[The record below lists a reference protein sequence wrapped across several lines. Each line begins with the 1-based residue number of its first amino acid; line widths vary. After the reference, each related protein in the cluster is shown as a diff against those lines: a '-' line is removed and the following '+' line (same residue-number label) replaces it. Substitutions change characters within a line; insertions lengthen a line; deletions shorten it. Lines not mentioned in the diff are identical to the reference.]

1 MRNYIVLGLFTAL
14 CIFIGCLGGG
24 SGGGLSGG
32 SPIVVPSSSAIY
44 GKVFFPKSSLYGS
57 IPIIAR
63 DSTGLAMGSTR
74 TDAYGNFSFSE
85 LAPGIYNLFASTG
98 ETEVQFFTGAQV
110 IKDRPLEIP
119 VKELVEL
126 EKAVID
132 RIDSTSVRITFTSSH
147 DCSSQIEYGTSIGPF
162 ENISVNNSFKKN
174 HQTTITGLTPGT
186 RYSFTIKLLTQ
197 DGQQFSYPALYT
209 TTSTAVG
216 PTNISFNIEN
226 GSMVTTFN
234 SVRLY
239 IDADNAT
246 KMRFGTD
253 ENLDTQPWENFSNF
267 KEFSLSGGD
276 GTKRIYVQFQ
286 DSFGNVSSVVNDS
299 IQLQTD
305 RTGYIGVWINNGE
318 GLTNERNVVL
328 SLLFPGASQMQI
340 STTPDFQNS
349 FWEAYN
355 VARKFSFS
363 AEDGVKTIYVR
374 FRGAQ
379 ADENKTFSASI
390 ILDTTGPEV
399 TMEINGGALK
409 TNNINLTLSFTPV
422 KTPSYMQL
430 EEDGV
435 FDENSTWVGFT
446 NPYKFLISK
455 EDGLKTVYAKFKDDL
470 GNQFGPISAQIELD
484 TSPPQNADFNIN
496 NGEQTSDSLEVRL
509 YISADDASYIKVSNS
524 DDFAGSEIERFKT
537 IKNWS
542 LAGYGVQT
550 VYMQFIDNASNS
562 TSALIQS
569 IEVVG
574 DPPAS
579 GAIVINQNDPS
590 TDSATVS
597 LTLASEEAVNVRV
610 GNHQNFSSL
619 TDIAYNDNLS
629 GGGMRIDN
637 FSIDPVAGTK
647 TVYARFENSDGQF
660 SVAFDTIN
668 LNGPTDYNLTTIDT
682 LPLDSYSVNLR
693 PYALGATEMML
704 TENQAELDMVSHWQ
718 TFNYSVAF
726 KLNPF
731 TGKHT
736 IYAKYR
742 NSSGIETPVLSLD
755 VTVGDIPELTPTVTI
770 NEGDSQTEA
779 ANVQLT
785 ISNATDYPT
794 MRISNDNN
802 FFSSTDVAA
811 VSQPWYLTRQ
821 EGEKTVYVRFK
832 HKDTGEY
839 YVASDTITAIGPKNT
854 SITSK
859 DTQPLNKNWV
869 NLDLFAVGATDMI
882 ITEDA
887 DIANL
892 TVGWV
897 PYQTSMVFPLIN
909 SIGEHTVYA
918 KFRNS
923 ATNYIESVPVSLQ
936 LMVNSTS
943 PSGNNASLRETAA
956 VGSLEISEV
965 PIGSLPVYLH
975 FDIQD
980 VNTATI
986 SWQIASAG
994 ASIPTSFNRVSA
1006 PVAPIPLSS
1015 GDFSG
1020 NGTFN
1025 IYYKFADGVG
1035 NETGLQISS
1044 IKVLGPSL
1052 KISPATVAPLHS
1064 GQTQQFNA
1072 TLENIEGT
1080 VRWYIDPNTPTTVYG
1095 AINPS
1100 TGLYTAPSTVNQNA
1114 SFIVRAELLSDPT
1127 VNDTVNVKLETQV
1140 EIVVAQTNYQITKG
1154 DSTEITVRFKNS
1166 TATGTVVSPTPGGGT
1181 AILTDHPGPFIP
1193 ATEVVA
1199 SLSYTAPATPI
1210 SDTVEIVSTQ
1220 DPSKKKILYFTVNDG
1235 PWVTITPDTAKIRV
1249 KTGSTQFAAD
1259 TSSSTG
1265 TLHWRLTKG
1274 GYFDPAKT
1282 QVTTTTTGNGNHNV
1296 TVYAPDTQAIN
1307 PIELVASFTEGAI
1320 IPTDKATITLD
1331 SEVKVTVSP
1340 KNQKIYLA
1348 ETTPLLFLAE
1358 VENATT
1364 STVIWQYRNAS
1375 ETDWVTADNYTDE
1388 FNGILRLNQG
1398 ESEYLPPATWP
1409 IRLGNGPTNK
1419 VEIRAVS
1426 IDDTSASDTT
1436 MVELIEPLQVKI
1448 YDGYNAQ
1455 GTNITDSSISVT
1467 LEVGTRQLFAE
1478 VGPVTDPTTN
1488 TTVNWFVQNIAG
1500 GNTTYGTVDSTGKF
1514 IAPDTAPQAAVTV
1527 KAVSVAESSAFAE
1540 TTINLL
1546 DFWTPRSTGLTNVTN
1561 ATDSVFCLEI
1571 DPTSAAGT
1579 DRVIYCGTN
1588 GYGVFRTTIA
1598 PSGSDYSWNNVIW
1611 TGVPG
1616 LSTVLVGK
1624 GARYI
1629 VNQLSIS
1636 KQNSDRAVAA
1646 TNDGL
1651 YLITG
1656 GGTTWSSITIPNPR
1670 PAPTSVA
1677 ATVTD
1682 YSGDFT
1688 NVFSSVVID
1697 PTDEKY
1703 MYAVGKD
1710 QGVLRFTWTGANY
1723 TYHGTLYDD
1732 NQFYSTV
1739 TYFNDPWKVD
1749 TDMGTA
1755 VASRTYVTGAIS
1767 RPVKVSPPLAS
1778 GTMEFNCVAMTAQNP
1793 NVLYVGF
1800 TKYLETRDPDVFKVG
1815 YLKLSNIRTAN
1826 YLYIGELDFVIG
1838 GDPIPSPYDTTSPNT
1853 IPLAPNTPGQYQTVD
1868 NWHFI
1873 GGSGIINFDTTGG
1886 IIQSIAI
1893 DPNTASTIWR
1903 GKNSGIERSTDDG
1916 STFSS
1921 LGTYA
1926 NVRDIFI
1933 DPINTVN
1940 VYIGTE
1946 AGLYRTKNAGSA
1958 WKQIKTGLE
1967 GNTTLNSLGLTPG
1980 GLGTR
1985 RIFLGTTN
1993 GIFMGRTSLDL
2004 E

>member
-1 MRNYIVLGLFTAL
+1 LGTTEFPQPGNYY
-14 CIFIGCLGGG
+14 IF
-24 SGGGLSGG
+24 
-32 SPIVVPSSSAIY
+32 Y
-44 GKVFFPKSSLYGS
+44 KSSDYV
-57 IPIIAR
+57 
-63 DSTGLAMGSTR
+63 
-74 TDAYGNFSFSE
+74 GN
-85 LAPGIYNLFASTG
+85 
-98 ETEVQFFTGAQV
+98 
-110 IKDRPLEIP
+110 
-119 VKELVEL
+119 
-126 EKAVID
+126 
-132 RIDSTSVRITFTSSH
+132 
-147 DCSSQIEYGTSIGPF
+147 
-162 ENISVNNSFKKN
+162 EN
-174 HQTTITGLTPGT
+174 
-186 RYSFTIKLLTQ
+186 
-197 DGQQFSYPALYT
+197 
-209 TTSTAVG
+209 
-216 PTNISFNIEN
+216 
-226 GSMVTTFN
+226 
-234 SVRLY
+234 
-239 IDADNAT
+239 
-246 KMRFGTD
+246 
-253 ENLDTQPWENFSNF
+253 
-267 KEFSLSGGD
+267 
-276 GTKRIYVQFQ
+276 
-286 DSFGNVSSVVNDS
+286 
-299 IQLQTD
+299 
-305 RTGYIGVWINNGE
+305 
-318 GLTNERNVVL
+318 
-328 SLLFPGASQMQI
+328 
-340 STTPDFQNS
+340 TPDFTS
-349 FWEAYN
+349 FK
-355 VARKFSFS
+355 V
-363 AEDGVKTIYVR
+363 
-374 FRGAQ
+374 
-379 ADENKTFSASI
+379 
-390 ILDTTGPEV
+390 
-399 TMEINGGALK
+399 
-409 TNNINLTLSFTPV
+409 
-422 KTPSYMQL
+422 L
-430 EEDGV
+430 EPLP
-435 FDENSTWVGFT
+435 N
-446 NPYKFLISK
+446 
-455 EDGLKTVYAKFKDDL
+455 
-470 GNQFGPISAQIELD
+470 
-484 TSPPQNADFNIN
+484 
-496 NGEQTSDSLEVRL
+496 
-509 YISADDASYIKVSNS
+509 
-524 DDFAGSEIERFKT
+524 
-537 IKNWS
+537 
-542 LAGYGVQT
+542 
-550 VYMQFIDNASNS
+550 
-562 TSALIQS
+562 
-569 IEVVG
+569 
-574 DPPAS
+574 
-579 GAIVINQNDPS
+579 
-590 TDSATVS
+590 
-597 LTLASEEAVNVRV
+597 
-610 GNHQNFSSL
+610 SSL
-619 TDIAYNDNLS
+619 TINNQESSTASPLVNLRLFS
-629 GGGMRIDN
+629 NNAVKYRLGSSTNFVILPDQTFTENQPDGSMTIDN
-637 FSIDPVAGTK
+637 FALDNVAGEKFLYVRYETSSGNLS
-647 TVYARFENSDGQF
+647 YATAS
-660 SVAFDTIN
+660 IN
-668 LNGPTDYNLTTIDT
+668 LVGPLDYNLTTNDIQ
-682 LPLDSYSVNLR
+682 PLDSYSVNLR
-693 PYALGATEMML
+693 PYALDAAEML
-704 TENQAELDMVSHWQ
+704 ITENQAELDSPALWEA
-718 TFNYSVAF
+718 FSYSVDF
-726 KLNPF
+726 NLQPF
-731 TGKHT
+731 AGKHT
-736 IYAKYR
+736 VYAKYR
-742 NSSGIETPVLSLD
+742 NSSGIETPVLSRD
-755 VTVGDIPELTPTVTI
+755 VTVGEIPELTPTVTI
-770 NEGDSQTEA
+770 NEGDSQTNSS
-779 ANVQLT
+779 NVQLT
-785 ISNATDYPT
+785 ITGTSDYPT

-802 FFSSTDVAA
+802 FFSATDVAA
-811 VSQPWYLTRQ
+811 VSQPWYLTKQ
-821 EGEKTVYVRFK
+821 GGEKTVYVRFK

-839 YVASDTITAIGPKNT
+839 YVVNDTITAVGPKET
-854 SITSK
+854 SITTK
-859 DTQPLNKNWV
+859 DIQPLNKNWV

-897 PYQTSMVFPLIN
+897 PYQTSMVFPLIET
-909 SIGEHTVYA
+909 IGEHTIYA

-923 ATNYIESVPVSLQ
+923 ATNYIESLPVSRQ
-936 LMVNSTS
+936 VTVNNTS
-943 PSGNNASLRETAA
+943 PSGNSASLRETAA
-956 VGSLEISEV
+956 IGSEVISEV

-980 VNTATI
+980 ADTATI

-994 ASIPTSFNRVSA
+994 ASIPTSFNKVSA

-1127 VNDTVNVKLETQV
+1127 VNDTVNVELETQV
-1140 EIVVAQTNYQITKG
+1140 EIVVPQTNYQITKG

-1166 TATGTVVSPTPGGGT
+1166 TATGTVANLTAGHTPGGGT
-1181 AILTDHPGPFIP
+1181 VVWTDHPGPFIP
-1193 ATEVVA
+1193 VTDVVA
-1199 SLSYTAPATPI
+1199 SLSYTAPDTAI
-1210 SDTVEIVSTQ
+1210 SDTVKIVSTQ
-1220 DPSKKKILYFTVNDG
+1220 DPSKEEFLYFTVNNG

-1340 KNQKIYLA
+1340 KNQKIYLG

-1375 ETDWVTADNYTDE
+1375 ETAEADWVTADNYTDE
-1388 FNGILRLNQG
+1388 LNGILRLNQG
-1398 ESEYLPPATWP
+1398 ESEYIPPATWP

-1419 VEIRAVS
+1419 IEIRAVS

-1571 DPTSAAGT
+1571 DSTSAAGT

-1598 PSGSDYSWNNVIW
+1598 PNGSDYSWNNVVW

-1616 LSTVLVGK
+1616 LSTTLVGQ
-1624 GARYI
+1624 GARFI

-1636 KQNSDRAVAA
+1636 KQNSDRVVAA

-1656 GGTTWSSITIPNPR
+1656 GGTTLSPIIIPYPR
-1670 PAPTSVA
+1670 PAPHSGA

-1697 PTDEKY
+1697 PTDDTY

-1723 TYHGTLYDD
+1723 TYNGTLYDD

-1739 TYFNDPWKVD
+1739 TYDNDPWKVD
-1749 TDMGTA
+1749 TDMDPL
-1755 VASRTYVTGAIS
+1755 VETYETGAIT

-1800 TKYLETRDPDVFKVG
+1800 TKYLETRDPDVFRVG

-1838 GDPIPSPYDTTSPNT
+1838 GDPIPSPYDATSANT
-1853 IPLAPNTPGQYQTVD
+1853 IPPAPNTPGQYQTVN